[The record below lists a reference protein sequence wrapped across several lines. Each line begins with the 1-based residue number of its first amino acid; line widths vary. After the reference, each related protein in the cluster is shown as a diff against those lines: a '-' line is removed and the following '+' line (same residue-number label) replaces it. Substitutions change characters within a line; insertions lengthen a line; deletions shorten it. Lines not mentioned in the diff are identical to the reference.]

1 MSSWKKSPW
10 GCLNSKILPLAQDT
24 FDLFTSFWRFGMS
37 SEVYPSVSM
46 LLACSCLFACGENW
60 YTEVGGL
67 LV

>member
-1 MSSWKKSPW
+1 
-10 GCLNSKILPLAQDT
+10 
-24 FDLFTSFWRFGMS
+24 MS

-60 YTEVGGL
+60 YTEIGGL